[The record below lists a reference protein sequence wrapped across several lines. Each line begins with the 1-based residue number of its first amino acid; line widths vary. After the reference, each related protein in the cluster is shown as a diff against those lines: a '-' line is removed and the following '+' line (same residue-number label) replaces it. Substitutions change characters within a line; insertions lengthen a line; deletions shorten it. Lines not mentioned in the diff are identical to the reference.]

1 MGSSFE
7 KLADLF
13 ARFPGI
19 GPRQAKRFVYFL
31 LTQNGSFTAELAN
44 EILALR
50 KEVARCVDCQRFF
63 RGSGRLCSVCGNA
76 SRDHTSLLVV
86 EKDVDLDAIE
96 KTGIY
101 KGLYFVLGGIL
112 PLLEK
117 APDEMIRTAS
127 LLALVKTRI
136 QKDSLKEII
145 LALSATP
152 DGDNTAEYVKE
163 KLEPVLG
170 DIPIH
175 ILGRGLSTGSELE
188 YADQETLR
196 NAFAGRK

>member
-7 KLADLF
+7 RLADMF

-31 LTQNGSFTAELAN
+31 LSQNSSFSGELA
-44 EILALR
+44 EELLALR
-50 KEVARCVDCQRFF
+50 KEVARCGDCQRFF
-63 RGSGRLCSVCGNA
+63 RGSGKVCSVCGNT
-76 SRDHTSLLVV
+76 SRDRSSLLII

-117 APDEMIRTAS
+117 APEEKVRTRA
-127 LLALVKTRI
+127 LTALVQSRMKN
-136 QKDSLKEII
+136 DNLKEII

-152 DGDNTAEYVKE
+152 DGDHTAEFVKE
-163 KLEPVLG
+163 TLEPIAA